1 MTAGRKKLQET
12 LMQRKELSATV
23 DPDSPDSKYS
33 SVKTSDKNGSTEN
46 KPQGYLI
53 EFEDINFTLKN
64 GTTIMKGV
72 YGSFQP
78 GRLCAIMGPSGA
90 GKSTV
95 IGLVTGKTPRT
106 GGTVKLN
113 GEVVPGLMH
122 IRKIVV
128 MST

>member
-1 MTAGRKKLQET
+1 
-12 LMQRKELSATV
+12 
-23 DPDSPDSKYS
+23 
-33 SVKTSDKNGSTEN
+33 
-46 KPQGYLI
+46 
-53 EFEDINFTLKN
+53 
-64 GTTIMKGV
+64 MKGV